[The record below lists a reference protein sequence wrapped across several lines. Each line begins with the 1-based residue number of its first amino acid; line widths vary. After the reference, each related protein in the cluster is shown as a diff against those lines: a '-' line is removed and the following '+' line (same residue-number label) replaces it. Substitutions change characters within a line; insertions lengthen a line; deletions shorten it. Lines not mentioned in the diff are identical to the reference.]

1 LPLNIRSSTSLTSF
15 RSSLKTFLF
24 PP

>member
-1 LPLNIRSSTSLTSF
+1 LPLNIRSLTSLTSF